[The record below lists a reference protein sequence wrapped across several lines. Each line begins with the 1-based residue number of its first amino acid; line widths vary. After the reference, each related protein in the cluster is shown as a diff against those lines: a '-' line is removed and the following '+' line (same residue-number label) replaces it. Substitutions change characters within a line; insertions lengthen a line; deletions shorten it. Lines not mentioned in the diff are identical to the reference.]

1 MPRLQKYPIVF
12 MPKARLVMNDNGPKA
27 TFVVANMAILKISKK
42 ALIIS
47 MKTFRTYLPNY
58 LQSGLRVQFEG

>member
-1 MPRLQKYPIVF
+1 

-27 TFVVANMAILKISKK
+27 TFEVTTMVVLKISKK
-42 ALIIS
+42 LALIIS